1 MPIYI
6 TEYSKVASG
15 EYGATIQAGE
25 EPPLAE
31 DKKAIG
37 SSSVQSNVF
46 NKHTRVIM
54 VHTDSI
60 CHVAIGENPSASVGN
75 RRLPAD
81 TTVFYGIPPGEFR
94 LAVIEGT

>member
-1 MPIYI
+1 MPLYL
-6 TEYSKVASG
+6 TEYRKVASG
-15 EYGATIQAGE
+15 DHGHAIQAGE

-31 DKKAIG
+31 DKLDIG
-37 SSSVQSNVF
+37 PTSVKSNQF
-46 NKHTRVIM
+46 HKETRLIM

-60 CHVAIGENPSASVGN
+60 CHVAIGQEPTASTEN

-81 TTVFYGIPPGEFR
+81 TTIFYGLKELSK